1 MIDQQIIVQRD
12 CIGIAVDMTPIDN
25 YGEYLRDILSVR
37 KKVFLVHGRHSYEA
51 CGAAAF
57 MEEMRQQTQCEYRHF
72 DDFSNNPKYEE
83 MWTGVK
89 DIQDYRPNIIIAIG
103 GGSVIDMAKL
113 IRYYAQLHIDLIAI
127 PTTAGTG
134 AESTKF
140 AVCYIEGEKT
150 SIASP
155 AILPNKAVLMPVF
168 TTNNSQY
175 LTACTGFDAFAQA
188 IEANWN
194 IHATEESDSYAK
206 EALTLLYRCLAQFAT
221 NPQPCMNDKNWRE
234 EMMMG
239 ANLAG
244 QAINIAKT
252 TAPHAMSYKLT
263 SEYDYPHGHAVAL
276 TFPYFAKLNM
286 ECNAANYVGVNYRR
300 YCNKMR
306 WLKQMIGD
314 PRQDL
319 EEYFRTFI
327 IRLGLGI
334 KQNKPIDVEL
344 VAKSINLERAAN
356 NPHRL
361 TEEIVAQAAQSI
373 LKNK

>member
-1 MIDQQIIVQRD
+1 MINQQIIVQCD
-12 CIGIAVDMTPIDN
+12 CIGIASVMTPVPNCTD
-25 YGEYLRDILSVR
+25 YMRDVLSKCR
-37 KKVFLVHGRHSYEA
+37 KAYIVHGHQSYIA

-57 MEEMRQQTQCEYRHF
+57 MEVLRQQTLCEYRHF
-72 DDFSNNPKYEE
+72 GDFSNNPKYEDVL
-83 MWTGVK
+83 TGVN

-113 IRYYAQLHIDLIAI
+113 IRYYAQLPIDLIAI

-134 AESTKF
+134 AESTHF
-140 AVCYIEGEKT
+140 AVCYTNGEKT

-155 AILPNKAVLMPVF
+155 AILPNKAVLMPEF

-188 IEANWN
+188 VEAYWN
-194 IHATEESDSYAK
+194 INATEDSDNYAK

-263 SEYDYPHGHAVAL
+263 SEFKYPHGHAVAL

-319 EEYFRTFI
+319 EEYFRSFI
-327 IRLGLGI
+327 LRLGLGL
-334 KQNKPIDVEL
+334 KKDKPIDVEL

-361 TEEIVAQAAQSI
+361 TEEIIAQAAQSI
-373 LKNK
+373 LKN

>member
-1 MIDQQIIVQRD
+1 MINQQVIVQSD
-12 CIGIAVDMTPIDN
+12 CIGIASIMTPVPNCTD
-25 YGEYLRDILSVR
+25 YMRDVLSKCR
-37 KKVFLVHGRHSYEA
+37 KAYIVHGHQSYIA
-51 CGAAAF
+51 CGAADF
-57 MEEMRQQTQCEYRHF
+57 MEELRQQTLCEYRHF

-83 MWTGVK
+83 MLAGVN
-89 DIQDYRPNIIIAIG
+89 DIRDYLPNIIIAIG

-113 IRYYAQLHIDLIAI
+113 IRYYAQLPIDLIAI

-134 AESTKF
+134 AESTHF
-140 AVCYIEGEKT
+140 AVCYTNGEKT

-155 AILPNKAVLMPVF
+155 AILPNKAVLMPEF

-188 IEANWN
+188 VEAYWN
-194 IHATEESDSYAK
+194 INATEDSDNYAK
-206 EALTLLYRCLAQFAT
+206 ETLTLLYRCLAQFAT

-263 SEYDYPHGHAVAL
+263 SEFKYPHGHAVAL

-319 EEYFRTFI
+319 EEYFRSFI
-327 IRLGLGI
+327 LRLGLGL
-334 KQNKPIDVEL
+334 KKDKPIDVEL

-361 TEEIVAQAAQSI
+361 TEKIIAQAAQSI
-373 LKNK
+373 LKN

>member
-1 MIDQQIIVQRD
+1 MINQQIIVQRD
-12 CIGIAVDMTPIDN
+12 CMGISSIMKPVQNCA
-25 YGEYLRDILSVR
+25 EYMRDVLSKCRKAYIVR
-37 KKVFLVHGRHSYEA
+37 GHRSYLE
-51 CGAAAF
+51 CGAATF
-57 MEEMRQQTQCEYRHF
+57 MDELSQQTPCEYRYF
-72 DDFSNNPKYEE
+72 DDFSNNPKYDEV
-83 MWTGVK
+83 MTGVK
-89 DIQDYRPNIIIAIG
+89 EIQEYLPDIIIAIG

-113 IRYYAQLHIDLIAI
+113 IRFYAQLHIDLIAI

-134 AESTKF
+134 AESTQF
-140 AVCYIEGEKT
+140 AVCYTNGEKT

-155 AILPNKAVLMPVF
+155 AILPNKAVLMPEF

-175 LTACTGFDAFAQA
+175 LTACTGYDAFAQA
-188 IEANWN
+188 IEAYWN
-194 IHATEESDSYAK
+194 IHATKESDGYAK
-206 EALTLLYRCLAQFAT
+206 EALMLLYRCLAQFTT
-221 NPQPCMNDKNWRE
+221 NPQHCINDKNWRE

-263 SEYDYPHGHAVAL
+263 SEFKYPHGHAVAL

-286 ECNAANYVGVNYRR
+286 ECNAADYVGVNFRR
-300 YCNKMR
+300 YFNKMR
-306 WLKQMIGD
+306 WLMQMIGN
-314 PRQDL
+314 PSQDI

-327 IRLGLGI
+327 LRLGLGL
-334 KQNKPIDVEL
+334 KNDKPIDVEL

-356 NPHRL
+356 NPHCL
-361 TEEIVAQAAQSI
+361 TEEIIAQAAQSI